1 MGLFFDFEAKNT
13 DSQRLIYKERSMQ
26 IVFLP
31 GFMCDERLFAAQMT
45 ALSDAGFDCRF
56 ATLSDQETIA
66 DMAAHVLRSHEG
78 DLFLVGLSM
87 GGIVALE
94 AVRQAPDRVTGL
106 ALLNTTPFED
116 SLGETRLQQI
126 ADVQRDGIEDLYVQV
141 LKPVYIAPENRHK
154 QLMDLVVAM
163 ARDLG
168 PDVFERQSTALAAR
182 SSFEEDLPT
191 IKQAS
196 LVLTGAA
203 DAVCGEETAQYL
215 QAQLPDASLTVVAN
229 CGHLSTLEQPA
240 HVSAA
245 LITFLREL

>member
-13 DSQRLIYKERSMQ
+13 DNQRLIYKECFMQ

-31 GFMCDERLFAAQMT
+31 GFMCDERLFAPQMT

-56 ATLSDQETIA
+56 AALSDQETIA

-78 DLFLVGLSM
+78 SLLLVGLSM

-94 AVRQAPDRVTGL
+94 AARQAPDRITGL
-106 ALLNTTPFED
+106 ALLNATPFED
-116 SLGETRLQQI
+116 SLGAARLQQI
-126 ADVQRDGIEDLYVQV
+126 SCVQRDGLEDLYMQV
-141 LKPVYIAPENRHK
+141 LKPAYIAPENRHK
-154 QLMDLVVAM
+154 QLMDLVFAM
-163 ARDLG
+163 AQDLG

-182 SSFEEDLPT
+182 SSFEKDLPA
-191 IKQAS
+191 IKQPS
-196 LVLTGAA
+196 LILTGAA
-203 DAVCGEETAQYL
+203 DAVCGEETGQYL
-215 QAQLPDASLTVVAN
+215 HAHLPNASLTVVAN

-245 LITFLREL
+245 LIAFVREL